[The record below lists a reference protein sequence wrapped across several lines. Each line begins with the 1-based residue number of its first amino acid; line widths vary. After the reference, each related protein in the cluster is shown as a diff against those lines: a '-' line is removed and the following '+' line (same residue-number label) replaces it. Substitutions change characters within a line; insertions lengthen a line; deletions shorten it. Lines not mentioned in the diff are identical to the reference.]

1 MAQSVSNIG
10 IKGFR
15 SQGSTNL
22 EIEGLDELRQRLEFI
37 ESKSPNMQ
45 KGITKIIRVVMAK
58 ATKEVMAGAK
68 AVLPN
73 DPSQA
78 YRAVRSLLYKRIYG
92 ANINIL
98 TGKRKRQAQSIP
110 DSPTQTG
117 RGGNRRKRSANTI
130 RMMGYWGEDRGFILR
145 WINDG
150 TNVRH
155 ISTSNNTKVNK
166 RIGRGVTSASVS
178 GSRNGNRGRITGHP
192 WFKDTSMQAMYN
204 ASARITEL
212 IDETITEIWGAEALS
227 GLTGTTTHN
236 VV

>member
-1 MAQSVSNIG
+1 MAQSVANIG

-22 EIEGLDELRQRLEFI
+22 EIEGLDELVKRLEYI
-37 ESKSPNMQ
+37 ESKSPNM
-45 KGITKIIRVVMAK
+45 KLAITKIIRIVMAK
-58 ATKEVMAGAK
+58 ATKEVMEGAK
-68 AVLPN
+68 DVLPN
-73 DPSQA
+73 DPGQA

-98 TGKRKRQAQSIP
+98 TGKRKRQAQAIP
-110 DSPTQTG
+110 ESPTQTG

-150 TNVRH
+150 TKMRY
-155 ISTSNNTKVNK
+155 ISTDNNTKVNK
-166 RIGRGVTSASVS
+166 SIGRGRTSESVS
-178 GSRNGNRGRITGHP
+178 DSRNGNRGMITGQH
-192 WFKDTSMQAMYN
+192 WFKDTSMQAMYD
-204 ASARITEL
+204 ASARITAL
-212 IDETITEIWGAEALS
+212 IDETITEIWGADALS

-236 VV
+236 TI